1 MFYDAVENTH
11 GLPHDPFKALVAP
24 RPIGW
29 ISSISKNGQVNLAPY
44 SFFNGVSTDPNI
56 VMFASGGYKDS
67 IVNVEET
74 GEFVCSIATYDLRDE
89 MNLTSAALERG
100 VNEMDFAGLEA
111 APSKLVAPPRVAAS
125 PVALECKYIQ
135 TVEMPIKSKS
145 GITYHV
151 VFGHVVGVHI
161 DDSVIVDGL
170 VDVTKFRPLA
180 RLGYMDYSVVNEV
193 FSLQRPQ
200 V

>member
-1 MFYDAVENTH
+1 MFYDAVENSH
-11 GLPHDPFKALVAP
+11 GLPHDPFKALIAP

-29 ISSISKNGQVNLAPY
+29 ISSISKSGQVNLAPY

-56 VMFASGGYKDS
+56 VMFSSGGHKDS
-67 IVNVEET
+67 MVNVEET
-74 GEFVCSIATYDLRDE
+74 GEFVCSLATYDLREE
-89 MNLTSAALERG
+89 MNQTSAALERG
-100 VNEMDFAGLEA
+100 ENEMEFAGLEA

-151 VFGHVVGVHI
+151 VFGHVVGIHI

-170 VDVTKFRPLA
+170 VDVTKIRPLA
-180 RLGYMDYSVVNEV
+180 RLGYMDYSVVDSV
-193 FSLQRPQ
+193 FSITRPQ

>member
-1 MFYDAVENTH
+1 MFYDAVENSH

-29 ISSISKNGQVNLAPY
+29 ISSISKSGQVNLAPY

-56 VMFASGGYKDS
+56 VMFSSGGHKDS
-67 IVNVEET
+67 MVNVEET
-74 GEFVCSIATYDLRDE
+74 GEFVCSLATYDLREE
-89 MNLTSAALERG
+89 MNQTSAALSRG
-100 VNEMDFAGLEA
+100 ENEMDFAGLEA

-135 TVEMPIKSKS
+135 TVEMPIKSTS

-151 VFGHVVGVHI
+151 VFGHVIGIHI

-170 VDVTKFRPLA
+170 VDVTKIRPLA
-180 RLGYMDYSVVNEV
+180 RLGYMDYSVVDTV
-193 FSLQRPQ
+193 FSLTRPQ

>member
-1 MFYDAVENTH
+1 MFYDAIENSH

-29 ISSISKNGQVNLAPY
+29 ISTISKSGQVNLAPY

-56 VMFASGGYKDS
+56 VMFASGGHKDS
-67 IVNVEET
+67 LVNVEET
-74 GEFVCSIATYDLRDE
+74 GEFVCSLATYDLRDE
-89 MNLTSAALERG
+89 MNQTSAALAHGE
-100 VNEMDFAGLEA
+100 NEMDFAGIEA

-135 TVEMPIKSKS
+135 TVKMPIKSKS
-145 GITYHV
+145 GIIYHV
-151 VFGHVVGVHI
+151 VFGHVIGVYI
-161 DDSVIVDGL
+161 NDNVIIGGL
-170 VDVTKFRPLA
+170 VDVKKMCPLA
-180 RLGYMDYSVVNEV
+180 RLGYHDYSVVDEV
-193 FSLQRPQ
+193 FSLTRPQ

>member
-1 MFYDAVENTH
+1 MFYDAVENSH
-11 GLPHDPFKALVAP
+11 GLPHDPFKALIAP

-29 ISSISKNGQVNLAPY
+29 ISSISKSGQVNLAPY

-56 VMFASGGYKDS
+56 VMFSSGGHKDS
-67 IVNVEET
+67 MVNVEET
-74 GEFVCSIATYDLRDE
+74 GEFVCSLATYDLRDE
-89 MNLTSAALERG
+89 MNQTSAALSRG
-100 VNEMDFAGLEA
+100 ENEMDFAGLEA
-111 APSKLVAPPRVAAS
+111 APSRLVAPPRVAAS

-151 VFGHVVGVHI
+151 VFGHVVGIHI

-170 VDVTKFRPLA
+170 VDVTKIRPLA
-180 RLGYMDYSVVNEV
+180 RLGYMDYSVVDTV
-193 FSLQRPQ
+193 FSLARPQ
-200 V
+200 I

>member
-1 MFYDAVENTH
+1 MFYDAVENSH

-29 ISSISKNGQVNLAPY
+29 ISSISKSGQVNLAPY

-56 VMFASGGYKDS
+56 VMFSSGGHKDS
-67 IVNVEET
+67 LVNVEET
-74 GEFVCSIATYDLRDE
+74 GEFVCSLATYDLRE
-89 MNLTSAALERG
+89 QMNQTSAALSRG
-100 VNEMDFAGLEA
+100 ENEMDFAGLEA

-151 VFGHVVGVHI
+151 VFGHVIGIHI

-170 VDVTKFRPLA
+170 VDVTKIRPLA
-180 RLGYMDYSVVNEV
+180 RLGYMDYSVVDNV
-193 FSLQRPQ
+193 FSITRPQ

>member
-1 MFYDAVENTH
+1 MFYDAVENSH

-29 ISSISKNGQVNLAPY
+29 ISSISKSGQVNLAPY

-56 VMFASGGYKDS
+56 VMFASGGHKDS

-74 GEFVCSIATYDLRDE
+74 GEFVCSLATYDLREE
-89 MNLTSAALERG
+89 MNQTSAALQRG
-100 VNEMDFAGLEA
+100 ENEMEFARIQA
-111 APSKLVAPPRVAAS
+111 APSTLVTPPRVAAS
-125 PVALECKYIQ
+125 PVALECKYLQ
-135 TVEMPIKSKS
+135 TVEMPVKSKS
-145 GITYHV
+145 GTTYHV
-151 VFGHVVGVHI
+151 VFGHVIGIYI

-170 VDVTKFRPLA
+170 VDVTKMRPIA
-180 RLGYMDYSVVNEV
+180 RLGYHDYSVVDEV
-193 FSLQRPQ
+193 FSLTRPQ

>member
-11 GLPHDPFKALVAP
+11 GLAHDPFKALVAP

-29 ISSISKNGQVNLAPY
+29 ISTVSKNGQVNLAPY

-67 IVNVEET
+67 IVNIEET
-74 GEFVCSIATYDLRDE
+74 GEFVCSIATYDLRNE

-100 VNEMDFAGLEA
+100 QNEMEFAGLEA
-111 APSKLVAPPRVAAS
+111 APSRLVAPPRVAAS
-125 PVALECKYIQ
+125 PVALECKYLQ
-135 TVEMPIKSKS
+135 TVEMPVKSKT

-151 VFGHVVGVHI
+151 VFGHVVGVYI
-161 DDSVIVDGL
+161 DDGVIVDGR

-180 RLGYMDYSVVNEV
+180 RLGYMEYSVVNEV
-193 FSLQRPQ
+193 FSMERPQ

>member
-1 MFYDAVENTH
+1 MFYDAVENSH

-29 ISSISKNGQVNLAPY
+29 ISTISKSGQVNLAPY

-56 VMFASGGYKDS
+56 VMFASGGHKDS
-67 IVNVEET
+67 LVNVEET
-74 GEFVCSIATYDLRDE
+74 GEFVCSLATYELRDE
-89 MNLTSAALERG
+89 MNQTSAALAHGE
-100 VNEMDFAGLEA
+100 NEMDFAGIEA
-111 APSKLVAPPRVAAS
+111 AASKLVAPPRVAAS
-125 PVALECKYIQ
+125 PVSLECKYIQ
-135 TVEMPIKSKS
+135 TVEMPIKGKS

-151 VFGHVVGVHI
+151 VFGHVIGIHI

-170 VDVTKFRPLA
+170 VDVTKIRPLA
-180 RLGYMDYSVVNEV
+180 RLGYMDYSVVDNV
-193 FSLQRPQ
+193 FSLTRPQ

>member
-1 MFYDAVENTH
+1 VS
-11 GLPHDPFKALVAP
+11 P

-44 SFFNGVSTDPNI
+44 SFFNGVSADPNI
-56 VMFASGGYKDS
+56 VMFSSGGHKDS

-89 MNLTSAALERG
+89 MNLTSASLERG
-100 VNEMDFAGLEA
+100 GNEMEFAGLEA

-151 VFGHVVGVHI
+151 VFGHVVGVYI

-170 VDVTKFRPLA
+170 VDVTKFRPIA
-180 RLGYMDYSVVNEV
+180 RLGYMDYAVVNEV
-193 FSLQRPQ
+193 FSLQRPK

>member
-1 MFYDAVENTH
+1 MFYDAVENSH

-29 ISSISKNGQVNLAPY
+29 ISSVSKAGQVNLAPY

-56 VMFASGGYKDS
+56 VMFASGGHKDS

-74 GEFVCSIATYDLRDE
+74 GEFVCSLATYDLREE
-89 MNLTSAALERG
+89 MNQTSAALQHGE
-100 VNEMDFAGLEA
+100 NEMEFAQIQA
-111 APSKLVAPPRVAAS
+111 APSILVTPPRVAAS
-125 PVALECKYIQ
+125 PVALECKYLQ
-135 TVEMPIKSKS
+135 TVEMPVKSKS
-145 GITYHV
+145 GTTYHV
-151 VFGHVVGVHI
+151 VFGHVIGIYI

-170 VDVTKFRPLA
+170 VDVTKMRPIA
-180 RLGYMDYSVVNEV
+180 RLGYHDYSVVDEV
-193 FSLQRPQ
+193 FSLTRPQ

>member
-1 MFYDAVENTH
+1 MFYDAVENSH

-29 ISSISKNGQVNLAPY
+29 ISTISKSGQVNLAPY

-56 VMFASGGYKDS
+56 VMFASGGHKDS
-67 IVNVEET
+67 LVNAEET
-74 GEFVCSIATYDLRDE
+74 GEFVCSLATYDLRDQ
-89 MNLTSAALERG
+89 MNQTSAALAHGE
-100 VNEMDFAGLEA
+100 NEMEFANIEA

-145 GITYHV
+145 GTIYHV
-151 VFGHVVGVHI
+151 VFGHVIGVYI
-161 DDSVIVDGL
+161 NDDVIIDGL
-170 VDVTKFRPLA
+170 VDVTKMRPLA
-180 RLGYMDYSVVNEV
+180 RLGYHDYSVVDEV
-193 FSLQRPQ
+193 FSIARPQ